1 MTELDKKTASVI
13 RALILD
19 GTRKANSG
27 HPGGA
32 LSSTDMAYVVY
43 KHFLKYNPKNPLW
56 INRDR
61 FVLSAGHESMLL
73 YSLLTLQGFISV
85 EDLKNFRQLG
95 SITPGHPE
103 YGLTDG
109 VDATTGP
116 LGQGFSMAVGMAVA
130 ETMLSAKLGGD
141 AVNHFTFTLAGD
153 GDLQEPVALG
163 AASLAGHWGLSKLIA
178 LYDKNN
184 AQISGPTSRA
194 DDTDIKEVF
203 EGFGWN
209 TIEIDG
215 HNQDEIIDA
224 IKQAQSQNE
233 KPTLIIGHTIM
244 AKGTATREGDH
255 TTHGSPLPP
264 EEIAATKEKL
274 GLPKDEFFYLPDDVV
289 NYFRNNFDEL
299 NDNVNDWN
307 KRVNDKIESDEEFK
321 KLWEEATS
329 EYISDDLETPDF
341 SAADKIATRAAFGKI
356 LAKFGEQM
364 QTLVGGSADLE
375 PSNSTKAF
383 ADIAGEYTKDNRS
396 GRNLS
401 FGVREF
407 PMAAIV
413 NGIALHGGLKP
424 FGATFLVFADYE
436 RAAIRLSAMQH
447 LHVLH
452 VLTHDSFYVGEDG
465 PTHQPVEHIQS
476 LRLIPNLLVFRPADA
491 KETAGAMKAALDAN
505 NRPSALILTR
515 QGLPVLEL
523 PEDEIIANVKK
534 GAYVIYQNSEEPEII
549 LIATGSE
556 VHLAIAAAK
565 KMDDFKV
572 RVVSM
577 PSMELFEA
585 QSEEYKNSVL
595 PKNIRY
601 RVAVEAGV
609 SLGWQKYTG
618 LDGWVFGFDRFGESA
633 PYQDLEKAFGF
644 TPDNLAEQVKARYK
658 KFIDGSQS

>member
-215 HNQDEIIDA
+215 HNHDEIIDA

-329 EYISDDLETPDF
+329 EYISDDLEIPDF

-383 ADIAGEYTKDNRS
+383 ADIAGEYTKDNRI

-644 TPDNLAEQVKARYK
+644 TPDNLADQVKARYE

>member
-1 MTELDKKTASVI
+1 M
-13 RALILD
+13 
-19 GTRKANSG
+19 
-27 HPGGA
+27 
-32 LSSTDMAYVVY
+32 
-43 KHFLKYNPKNPLW
+43 
-56 INRDR
+56 
-61 FVLSAGHESMLL
+61 
-73 YSLLTLQGFISV
+73 
-85 EDLKNFRQLG
+85 
-95 SITPGHPE
+95 
-103 YGLTDG
+103 
-109 VDATTGP
+109 
-116 LGQGFSMAVGMAVA
+116 
-130 ETMLSAKLGGD
+130 
-141 AVNHFTFTLAGD
+141 
-153 GDLQEPVALG
+153 
-163 AASLAGHWGLSKLIA
+163 
-178 LYDKNN
+178 N
-184 AQISGPTSRA
+184 A
-194 DDTDIKEVF
+194 
-203 EGFGWN
+203 
-209 TIEIDG
+209 
-215 HNQDEIIDA
+215 
-224 IKQAQSQNE
+224 
-233 KPTLIIGHTIM
+233 

-274 GLPKDEFFYLPDDVV
+274 GLPKDEFFYLPEDVV
-289 NYFRNNFDEL
+289 EHFRNNFDKL
-299 NDNVNDWN
+299 NAEVENWNHAVNN
-307 KRVNDKIESDEEFK
+307 KISGDTEFK
-321 KLWEEATS
+321 KLWEEVNS
-329 EYISDDLETPDF
+329 EYISDDLKTSDF
-341 SAADKIATRAAFGKI
+341 STDGKIATRAAFGKI
-356 LAKFGEQM
+356 LAEFASQM

-383 ADIAGEYTKDNRS
+383 AELVGEYKKDNRS

-491 KETAGAMKAALDAN
+491 KETAGAMKAALDSSN
-505 NRPSALILTR
+505 HPSALILTR
-515 QGLPVLEL
+515 QGLPIFEL
-523 PEDEIIANVKK
+523 PEDEIISNVKK
-534 GAYVIYQNSEEPEII
+534 GAYVIYENSSEPEII

-565 KMDDFKV
+565 ELGEFKI

-585 QSEEYKNSVL
+585 QTDEYKNSVI
-595 PKNIRY
+595 PENVKY

-618 LDGWVFGFDRFGESA
+618 LDGCVFGFDRYGESA

-644 TPDNLAEQVKARYK
+644 TPENLSKQVKERYEEYK
-658 KFIDGSQS
+658 MRNN